1 MKNSANNGIKNIV
14 EYLVNFKLNNMQL
27 TAEQKQDIQTIMNDA
42 KDWRVEK
49 EVEKKAKKYI
59 SEGHDVV
66 DAYHFAF
73 EDCTNL

>member
-1 MKNSANNGIKNIV
+1 
-14 EYLVNFKLNNMQL
+14 MQL
-27 TAEQKQDIQTIMNDA
+27 TTEQKKDIQTIMSDA
-42 KDWRVEK
+42 KDWNVEK